1 MAAKE
6 EFLQRLAGK
15 LGRERIYE
23 APRPRWES
31 QPWDHLH
38 KDLDQ
43 AGLVAQFADE
53 LMKLGGVVIPVASGQ
68 LLPKAVNAYL
78 VEAEFKKLIVWPA
91 ENDLDG
97 AEPADVFTEQGYEVT
112 RWSAGGDR
120 DTLVRAA
127 EAAHAGLVYAAHGL
141 SETGSIVL
149 YNRGDRGRLVSLL
162 PNQLLAV
169 VRASTVVPRITQVLA
184 GLPGRSLDYSCVN
197 IITGPSRTSD
207 IEMDLTIGVHGPGRI
222 AIFLIEDHLTEE
234 QQQ

>member
-6 EFLQRLAGK
+6 EFLQRLANK
-15 LGRERIYE
+15 LGRERMYE
-23 APRPRWES
+23 VPRPRWET

-53 LMKLGGVVIPVASGQ
+53 LMKLGGVVIPVANGK

-78 VEAEFKKLIVWPA
+78 TEAEFKRLIVWPA
-91 ENDLDG
+91 GEELDG
-97 AEPADVFTEQGYEVT
+97 DEPADVFAEQGYEVT
-112 RWSAGGDR
+112 RWSAAGDR

-127 EAAHAGLVYAAHGL
+127 ESAHAGLVYAAHGI

-149 YNRGDRGRLVSLL
+149 YNRGDRGRVVSLL
-162 PNQLLAV
+162 PNQLLVAV
-169 VRASTVVPRITQVLA
+169 RGSAVVPRITQVLA
-184 GLPGRSLDYSCVN
+184 GLPGRALDYSCVN

-222 AIFLIEDHLTEE
+222 AVFLIEDHLAEE
-234 QQQ
+234 QH

>member
-6 EFLQRLAGK
+6 EFLQRLANK
-15 LGRERIYE
+15 LGRERMYE
-23 APRPRWES
+23 APRPRWET

-43 AGLVAQFADE
+43 AGLVAQFAGE
-53 LMKLGGVVIPVASGQ
+53 LMKLGGVVIPVANGK

-78 VEAEFKKLIVWPA
+78 TEAEFKKLIVWPA
-91 ENDLDG
+91 GEELDG
-97 AEPADVFTEQGYEVT
+97 DEPADVFAEQGYEVV
-112 RWSAGGDR
+112 RWSAAGDR

-127 EAAHAGLVYAAHGL
+127 ESAHAGLVYAAQGI

-149 YNRGDRGRLVSLL
+149 YNRGDRGRVVSLL
-162 PNQLLAV
+162 PNQLLVAV
-169 VRASTVVPRITQVLA
+169 RGSTIVPRITQVLA
-184 GLPGRSLDYSCVN
+184 GLPGRALDYSCVN

-222 AIFLIEDHLTEE
+222 AVFLIEDHLAEE
-234 QQQ
+234 QH